1 MQTFNDATTLFWTRF
16 LNAVCI
22 VAKLVLMVTLGQVTL
37 GTGTLVQFLEGD
49 VLHQRLGVDILL
61 HHLAVLLA
69 GAGDDALSLRL
80 EQYTA
85 RSDGRCRSSE
95 FQI

>member
-1 MQTFNDATTLFWTRF
+1 MQTFNDATALFRTRF
-16 LNAVCI
+16 LNAVCL